1 MNYPYSPSYTP
12 LQTSPSPSEPMT
24 RSSPS
29 PPPFNSSFHHYLP
42 PLPIPVNS
50 SSQSVNGNHYNH
62 FQRQSY
68 PTSSPYYR
76 HQSSPDPSPSSKSR
90 LPPITSSFTNG
101 YASPA
106 TSTYSS
112 EPGSRDE
119 IDLTEPGGS
128 HNMHG
133 HVNLPG
139 VDGIMLRGDGM
150 HLDKPSPRGNDHRDR
165 EYHRR
170 WNMRDFTLV
179 QTVGMSP

>member
-1 MNYPYSPSYTP
+1 MNYPYSSSYTS
-12 LQTSPSPSEPMT
+12 LQPSPSPSDIMT
-24 RSSPS
+24 TSSPS
-29 PPPFNSSFHHYLP
+29 PPPSNSSFHPYL
-42 PLPIPVNS
+42 PLPIPVS
-50 SSQSVNGNHYNH
+50 SSSHSHNGNQYNH

-68 PTSSPYYR
+68 PTSTPYHR
-76 HQSSPDPSPSSKSR
+76 HQSSPDPSPSSKGR

-106 TSTYSS
+106 TSSYSS

-128 HNMHG
+128 NSIHG

-150 HLDKPSPRGNDHRDR
+150 FLDSPGPRGNEHRDR

-179 QTVGMSP
+179 QTVGM

>member
-1 MNYPYSPSYTP
+1 MNYPYSSSYTT
-12 LQTSPSPSEPMT
+12 LQPSPSPSDIMT

-29 PPPFNSSFHHYLP
+29 PPPSNSSFHPYLP

-50 SSQSVNGNHYNH
+50 HSHNGNHYNH

-68 PTSSPYYR
+68 PTSSPNHR

-106 TSTYSS
+106 TSSYSS

-128 HNMHG
+128 NSIHG

-150 HLDKPSPRGNDHRDR
+150 YLGPRGNEHRDR
-165 EYHRR
+165 DYHRR

-179 QTVGMSP
+179 QTVGISH